1 MAAAVLVPQIAQ
13 ADAITVSDPIIG
25 VRGGSFGS
33 PPIDSGAVTD
43 FGACPDS
50 LNLQA
55 SYTCIPF
62 QITAAFDGGI
72 AAITVQIDKVG
83 DDALLVFKRDP
94 RSQFFLTDLGNGLIQ
109 LSARPDF
116 PAIIDNLIDTHPVI
130 GDVVDFLLP
139 PVLQCP
145 NDTGWGTHPCGVG
158 EDLLL
163 YISGIPVQNGPNTVP
178 VDFTAAI
185 QTVNGHPV
193 PEPAT
198 LLLFGTGAALLA
210 GARRRFKA

>member
-1 MAAAVLVPQIAQ
+1 MVAVMVPQTAQ

-33 PPIDSGAVTD
+33 PPIDSGAVTE
-43 FGACPDS
+43 FGACPERLD
-50 LNLQA
+50 LQA

-62 QITAAFDGGI
+62 QITEAFSGGI
-72 AAITVQIDKVG
+72 SSITVQIDKLG
-83 DDALLVFKRDP
+83 DDASLVFLRDP
-94 RSQFFLTDLGNGLIQ
+94 RSQFFLTDLGSGLVQ

-116 PAIIDNLIDTHPVI
+116 PAVVDNLIETKPIV
-130 GDVVDFLLP
+130 GAVVDWLLP

-145 NDTGWGTHPCGVG
+145 NETGRGTHPCGVG

-163 YISGIPVQNGPNTVP
+163 YISGIPIQNGPNTVP

-185 QTVNGHPV
+185 QAVNGQPV

-198 LLLFGTGAALLA
+198 LLLFGAGAAFLA
-210 GARRRFKA
+210 RASRRLKA